1 MAKVDDAT
9 SAVGYEQS
17 WFKIEDMGMPSN
29 NPDYWA
35 TGKRINF
42 RKKKWNLI
50 IDVNYKEVLNVR
62 RKRVL
67 RDLTGIDIASQ
78 GQLWPL
84 HLHCSSGYRPRQLP
98 APR

>member
-35 TGKRINF
+35 TGKCIEF
-42 RKKKWNLI
+42 REKNG
-50 IDVNYKEVLNVR
+50 
-62 RKRVL
+62 
-67 RDLTGIDIASQ
+67 T
-78 GQLWPL
+78 
-84 HLHCSSGYRPRQLP
+84 
-98 APR
+98 